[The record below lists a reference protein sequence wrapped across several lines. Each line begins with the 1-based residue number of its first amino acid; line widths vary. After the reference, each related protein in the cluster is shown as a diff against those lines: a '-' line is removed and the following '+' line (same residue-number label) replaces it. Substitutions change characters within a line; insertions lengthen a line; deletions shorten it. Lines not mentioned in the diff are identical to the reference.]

1 MRESFKENLFRV
13 STFFDESNAFAAV
26 RQGLVMLIPLIV
38 IGSISLMIK
47 SLPIPAY
54 QKALESFC
62 NGKILE
68 ILNYIYSGTF
78 QIFSL
83 ALAVTTSVSYAM
95 LNQKS
100 KTDREIV
107 SDCTI
112 LAILTLT
119 SLVGHIGI
127 QFDNFSIT
135 QLGTINTF
143 TAIFIAL
150 ISSWLYFKIRDT
162 RLLHI
167 NRLETDVDG
176 MYYNAV
182 QSIIPAAIVII
193 IFAVANQLFQIFFKV
208 DSVQECLEIA
218 VDAFLELFEI
228 KALAGIATLFLTHL
242 LWFFG
247 FHGGNIID
255 VVVKENFAVI
265 DSAEIYSKSFQ
276 DVFTIF
282 GGCGSVL
289 GLVIA
294 ILLFSKKRSMKNVA
308 KLALPSVIFNISE
321 VITFGLPIIYNPIF
335 FIPFIIVPF
344 MNYVVSYAAIFFGL
358 VPNIV
363 QKVEWTSPII
373 LSGYQ
378 ATESVA
384 GSILQIV
391 CLLMD
396 VLIYLPFVRLFEEH
410 SDKQMIKKV
419 NLLVKE
425 LQSEEDANNIT
436 SLINRDDSLGGVAR
450 RMANDLKSAIKSKQ
464 LFLLFQPQVN
474 CNDVCIGAE
483 ALIRWV
489 HPIVGFV
496 YPPLII
502 QLAKEMNMLN
512 ELEHYLFDEA
522 AKAIADIQKEIDR
535 EFKISVNITN
545 VSLMSDDF
553 ESTIANCV
561 DKYKISRDKLW
572 LEITEQEALSSSID
586 IADKIENLKK
596 KGHKFLID
604 DFGMGHTSLLY
615 LQTNHFEIVKLDGS
629 LTKNIIENKRD
640 ADIIKSIIFL
650 GESLNFTTVAEFVE
664 NREQRDKLKDLGVDA
679 FQGYFY
685 SKPIRLDEFI
695 LWMKQHL

>member
-1 MRESFKENLFRV
+1 M
-13 STFFDESNAFAAV
+13 
-26 RQGLVMLIPLIV
+26 
-38 IGSISLMIK
+38 
-47 SLPIPAY
+47 
-54 QKALESFC
+54 
-62 NGKILE
+62 
-68 ILNYIYSGTF
+68 
-78 QIFSL
+78 
-83 ALAVTTSVSYAM
+83 
-95 LNQKS
+95 
-100 KTDREIV
+100 
-107 SDCTI
+107 
-112 LAILTLT
+112 
-119 SLVGHIGI
+119 
-127 QFDNFSIT
+127 
-135 QLGTINTF
+135 
-143 TAIFIAL
+143 
-150 ISSWLYFKIRDT
+150 
-162 RLLHI
+162 
-167 NRLETDVDG
+167 
-176 MYYNAV
+176 
-182 QSIIPAAIVII
+182 
-193 IFAVANQLFQIFFKV
+193 
-208 DSVQECLEIA
+208 
-218 VDAFLELFEI
+218 
-228 KALAGIATLFLTHL
+228 AGIATLFLTHL

-289 GLVIA
+289 RLVIA

-489 HPIVGFV
+489 HPILGFV